1 MYRVQAFS
9 HGLTIADLDA
19 PAKIETSFQT
29 QPLNAWPAAGSPV
42 IRNLPARDAWVN
54 LHTLG
59 AKGDGVTDD
68 TAAIQRAI
76 DEHPTIYIPSGHYIV
91 RDTLK
96 LKPDTVLIG
105 LHPSTTQ
112 FDLPDS
118 TPGFQGVGNVRPLL
132 ETPQGGTNIVTGIGI
147 YTNGINSRA
156 AGVMWRSGET
166 SLMDDVRFLGG
177 HGTNLADGTRV
188 NPYNNTHTA
197 DPDIH
202 RRWDAQYPSLWITNG
217 GGGTFADIWT
227 PDTYAQAGM
236 YISNTATP
244 GHVYE
249 LSSEHH
255 VRNEIVLRHV
265 SNWEIDSLQTEE
277 EWGEGAFALPLEID
291 DSSNITVANF
301 HSYRVIASYQPF
313 PYAVRVARSSDIQFK
328 NLHVNSN
335 SKVAFDNSVFDQS
348 YDVQVRYNELASLPI
363 SGKKPEAQKLQP
375 APVLADGAKLEKL
388 CGGFFTISGAAVDAQ
403 GRLYF
408 IDTHWQRIYRWTP
421 DTRDLKILRDNS
433 LQPTQLAMDRAGN
446 LMVIS
451 YAGKGTVYTFQ
462 PDALDDRIAFIQP
475 AAAAPRPDMTAV
487 LPVDTWGS
495 HDFANQVTVPKQFQY
510 VSPDGTTFIPAGKDF
525 IDGTTN
531 WDVKMSD
538 VLRAFSLAK
547 VIPGRPF
554 YVSEESEQKTYS
566 GTVGQDGTLINLKM
580 FAEQGGESVIQ
591 DSKGNVYLA
600 AGNILIYDPSGKQ
613 IGTIHVPERPIDLI
627 FGGKDGKTLFILTHS
642 TLYSIQT
649 RY

>member
-1 MYRVQAFS
+1 VP
-9 HGLTIADLDA
+9 LTALP
-19 PAKIETSFQT
+19 PAV
-29 QPLNAWPAAGSPV
+29 SPV
-42 IRNLPARDAWVN
+42 IRNLPPRDTWVN

-76 DEHPTIYIPSGHYIV
+76 DEHATIYIPSGHYIV
-91 RDTLK
+91 SDTLP

-118 TPGFQGVGNVRPLL
+118 TPGFQGVGNAKPLL
-132 ETPQGGTNIVTGIGI
+132 ETPKGGTNIVTGIGI

-156 AGVMWRSGET
+156 AGVMWMAGEN

-177 HGTNLADGTRV
+177 HGTNRMDGTRV

-197 DPDIH
+197 DPDMH
-202 RRWDAQYPSLWITNG
+202 RRWDAQYPSLWITDG

-236 YISNTATP
+236 YISQTATP

-277 EWGEGAFALPLEID
+277 EWGEGPFALPLEID
-291 DSSNITVANF
+291 DSSHITVANF

-313 PYAVRVARSSDIQFK
+313 PYAVRVARSSDIQFE

-335 SKVAFDNSVFDQS
+335 SKVTFDSSVFDQT
-348 YDVQVRYNELASLPI
+348 YDVQVRYHELASLSI
-363 SGKKPEAQKLQP
+363 SGKKPEPRKVAP
-375 APVLADGAKLEKL
+375 APVLVPGATLKKL

-408 IDTHWQRIYRWTP
+408 VDTHWQRIYRWTP
-421 DTRDLKILRDNS
+421 ETHDLKILRDNS
-433 LQPTQLAMDRAGN
+433 LQPTQLAVDRAGN
-446 LMVIS
+446 VMVIS
-451 YAGKGTVYTFQ
+451 YADKGTVYTFR
-462 PDALDDRIAFIQP
+462 PDALDDRIALLQP
-475 AAAAPRPDMTAV
+475 VQAAPRPGMTAV
-487 LPVDTWGS
+487 PPVDYWGS
-495 HDFANQVTVPKQFQY
+495 QDFVERVTTPREYQFI
-510 VSPDGTTFIPAGKDF
+510 SPDGTMFIPAGQDF
-525 IDGTTN
+525 IDGATN
-531 WDVKMSD
+531 WGVKMSD

-547 VIPGRPF
+547 AVAGRPF

-566 GTVGQDGTLINLKM
+566 GTVGADGTLSNLKL
-580 FAEQGGESVIQ
+580 FADQGGESVIQ

-600 AGNILIYDPSGKQ
+600 AGNIFIYSPSGKQ
-613 IGTIHVPERPIDLI
+613 IGTIEVPERPVDLI
-627 FGGKDGKTLFILTHS
+627 FGGKGGKTLFILTHS
-642 TLYSIQT
+642 TLYSIHT
-649 RY
+649 RF

>member
-1 MYRVQAFS
+1 VPVVT
-9 HGLTIADLDA
+9 LP
-19 PAKIETSFQT
+19 PASS
-29 QPLNAWPAAGSPV
+29 LV
-42 IRNLPARDAWVN
+42 IYNLLPRDTWVN

-76 DEHPTIYIPSGHYIV
+76 DEHPTIYILPGHYIV
-91 RDTLK
+91 RDTIT

-118 TPGFQGVGNVRPLL
+118 TPGFQGVGNAKPLL
-132 ETPQGGTNIVTGIGI
+132 ETPKGGANIVTGIGI

-156 AGVMWRSGET
+156 AGVMWMAGET

-177 HGTNLADGTRV
+177 HGTNRLDGTRV

-236 YISNTATP
+236 YVSNTSTP

-277 EWGEGAFALPLEID
+277 EWGEGPFVLPLEID

-313 PYAVRVARSSDIQFK
+313 PSAVHVARSSNIQFK

-348 YDVQVRYNELASLPI
+348 YDVQVRYNELASLSI
-363 SGKKPEAQKLQP
+363 SGKKPESQKQPP
-375 APVLADGAKLEKL
+375 APVLAEGAKLEKL
-388 CGGFFTISGAAVDAQ
+388 RGGFFTISGAAVDAQ
-403 GRLYF
+403 GRVYF
-408 IDTHWQRIYRWTP
+408 IDTQWQRIYRWSPETH
-421 DTRDLKILRDNS
+421 DLKILRDNS
-433 LQPTQLAMDRAGN
+433 LQPTQLALDEAGN
-446 LMVIS
+446 LIVLS

-462 PDALDDRIAFIQP
+462 PDALDDQITFVQP
-475 AAAAPRPDMTAV
+475 VAAAPRPGMTAV
-487 LPVDTWGS
+487 LPVDYWGS
-495 HDFANQVTVPKQFQY
+495 HDFVQQVTVPRQYQFI
-510 VSPDGTTFIPAGKDF
+510 SPDGTTFIPAGKDYL
-525 IDGTTN
+525 DGATN
-531 WDVKMSD
+531 WGVKMAD

-547 VIPGRPF
+547 ALPGRPF
-554 YVSEESEQKTYS
+554 YISEESEEKTYS
-566 GTVGQDGTLINLKM
+566 GTVGPGGTLSNLKL

-600 AGNILIYDPSGKQ
+600 AGNIFIYDPAGKQ
-613 IGTIHVPERPIDLI
+613 IGTIDVPERPIDLI
-627 FGGKDGKTLFILTHS
+627 FGGQDGKTLFILTHQS
-642 TLYSIQT
+642 LYAVKT
-649 RY
+649 RF

>member
-1 MYRVQAFS
+1 
-9 HGLTIADLDA
+9 
-19 PAKIETSFQT
+19 
-29 QPLNAWPAAGSPV
+29 
-42 IRNLPARDAWVN
+42 
-54 LHTLG
+54 
-59 AKGDGVTDD
+59 
-68 TAAIQRAI
+68 
-76 DEHPTIYIPSGHYIV
+76 
-91 RDTLK
+91 
-96 LKPDTVLIG
+96 
-105 LHPSTTQ
+105 
-112 FDLPDS
+112 
-118 TPGFQGVGNVRPLL
+118 
-132 ETPQGGTNIVTGIGI
+132 
-147 YTNGINSRA
+147 
-156 AGVMWRSGET
+156 
-166 SLMDDVRFLGG
+166 
-177 HGTNLADGTRV
+177 
-188 NPYNNTHTA
+188 
-197 DPDIH
+197 
-202 RRWDAQYPSLWITNG
+202 
-217 GGGTFADIWT
+217 
-227 PDTYAQAGM
+227 
-236 YISNTATP
+236 
-244 GHVYE
+244 
-249 LSSEHH
+249 

-291 DSSNITVANF
+291 DSSNFTVANF

-313 PYAVRVARSSDIQFK
+313 PYAVRVARSSEIQFK

-348 YDVQVRYNELASLPI
+348 YDVQVRYNELASLSI

-421 DTRDLKILRDNS
+421 DTHDLKILRDNS
-433 LQPTQLAMDRAGN
+433 LQPTQLAFDRAGN
-446 LMVIS
+446 LIVIS
-451 YAGKGTVYTFQ
+451 YADKGTVYTFQ
-462 PDALDDRIAFIQP
+462 PDALDDRITLMQP
-475 AAAAPRPDMTAV
+475 VAAAPRPGMTAI

-525 IDGTTN
+525 IDGATE
-531 WDVKMSD
+531 WGVKMSD

-566 GTVGQDGTLINLKM
+566 ATVGQDGTLTNLKM

-600 AGNILIYDPSGKQ
+600 AGNIFIYDPSGKQ
-613 IGTIHVPERPIDLI
+613 IGTINVPERPIDLI

-649 RY
+649 RF